1 VVIVLI
7 TYVETD
13 VSIVVC
19 RELTVLSTYDLE
31 LGRLLLVAANVAV
44 VRLDPGSGGVP
55 SLVVAAQVLLL
66 AVTFF
71 GMRDRPEWSCDC
83 IGLVSHDRH
92 VEVGVDW

>member
-13 VSIVVC
+13 VSIVAC
-19 RELTVLSTYDLE
+19 REPTVLSAYDLE

-44 VRLDPGSGGVP
+44 VRLDSGSGGVP
-55 SLVVAAQVLLL
+55 SLVVAARVLLL

-71 GMRDRPEWSCDC
+71 GMRD
-83 IGLVSHDRH
+83 
-92 VEVGVDW
+92 